1 MLCNVYVHF
10 NRWLSHSGIT
20 SSSNTLPGCGSFDTM
35 PPLKHNVLLKWS
47 PGLILSLKMFQ
58 PQPDICFEFP
68 VYIVT
73 SNAGIRSSGYQ
84 THTVWRRPQLDDV
97 VLKNPQN
104 MYCTFTV
111 YLLFTVY
118 IITTTTCN
126 EYGQVNWVC
135 LAICTNNLTWIR
147 MDQNS
152 DDYFLLHT
160 WSMECFPQST
170 HLITFQVCESC
181 SCSCDLCDLL
191 CIDFLSS
198 FWVFTTWCVC
208 K

>member
-97 VLKNPQN
+97 VFEEPSEYVLYIYSIFTI
-104 MYCTFTV
+104 YC
-111 YLLFTVY
+111 
-118 IITTTTCN
+118 IHN
-126 EYGQVNWVC
+126 HN
-135 LAICTNNLTWIR
+135 NNLQWVWT
-147 MDQNS
+147 S
-152 DDYFLLHT
+152 ELG
-160 WSMECFPQST
+160 
-170 HLITFQVCESC
+170 
-181 SCSCDLCDLL
+181 
-191 CIDFLSS
+191 LSS
-198 FWVFTTWCVC
+198 YMHQQLNMNQDGPE
-208 K
+208 